1 MKRLRGCFTTHSVYG
16 LRMRCA
22 VKIELLPR
30 TANARNESLE
40 RVLTCTVH
48 TPSTPIRYDLRPS
61 HACMHSDVALFEGDS
76 FTKKN
81 KKFKKIRA
89 FTVLI
94 FASIN
99 V

>member
-1 MKRLRGCFTTHSVYG
+1 MKRLRGCFTTLSVHG

-48 TPSTPIRYDLRPS
+48 TTSTRYDLRPS